1 MSATAIAGAASA
13 RGGSLRRFAS
23 QEALLAVAVIGLA
36 VVVGFINPR
45 FLATRNLADLLLGNA
60 YIAVAAV
67 GMSMVIISGNIDIS
81 VGALIGVLA
90 TISGSLAVAG
100 APIVVAWLAPL
111 VLGVAVMAAQG
122 AVVAYLRIPAIV
134 VTLGM
139 MSILKGGLISVTG
152 GEWITDLPHGF
163 HLADLSVLGVPMPV
177 VIMVLAT
184 VLAAL
189 WMHYSPRGRAIYATG
204 GNAEAARLCGVN
216 PQRTVVMVFALHGLF
231 AGIADARLCDP
242 ASRHPV
248 DHAGRPGAHRHHR
261 LGGRRGQHSRRR
273 RHGSRLDAGGD
284 PHRRDHQRAR
294 FHQRL
299 ALLDRRRARR
309 PDPRH
314 RDRRHPAPPA
324 ARRAGMEE
332 MSVAAETPAHRTPW
346 WLKRHETL
354 LAIILAIALVGLGAF
369 NERFLTLD
377 NLLNQG
383 RLMTEIGLIA
393 LPMTFVIV
401 TGGIDLS
408 VGAVVG
414 LCAIMLG
421 FSWKAFG
428 FPLPLAIVF
437 ALFVGG
443 LAGLVNGLVITR
455 LKVPPLI
462 MTIAT
467 LALYRG
473 LAEGISQARS
483 VRGYPEWF
491 YFLGQGSLFGVP
503 TQLLILIVLIVV
515 AGVALD
521 RTTFGRT
528 LYAIGSNE
536 TAARFSALNVDRAK
550 LVVYTLSGFAS
561 GLAAFVLVSRVT
573 TTRSDMGLG
582 YELDVIAAVVLG
594 GTSIFGG
601 SGTIWGT
608 AIGLAMIQLLK
619 NGLAL
624 TGVKGDAT
632 IVVIG
637 VALILSVLVA
647 SSARTM
653 ARVFETLSTRNLK
666 LETRNF
672 NRSLCQLHPH
682 A

>member
-1 MSATAIAGAASA
+1 MT
-13 RGGSLRRFAS
+13 
-23 QEALLAVAVIGLA
+23 
-36 VVVGFINPR
+36 
-45 FLATRNLADLLLGNA
+45 
-60 YIAVAAV
+60 VAAP
-67 GMSMVIISGNIDIS
+67 
-81 VGALIGVLA
+81 
-90 TISGSLAVAG
+90 T
-100 APIVVAWLAPL
+100 P
-111 VLGVAVMAAQG
+111 
-122 AVVAYLRIPAIV
+122 
-134 VTLGM
+134 
-139 MSILKGGLISVTG
+139 
-152 GEWITDLPHGF
+152 
-163 HLADLSVLGVPMPV
+163 
-177 VIMVLAT
+177 
-184 VLAAL
+184 
-189 WMHYSPRGRAIYATG
+189 PR
-204 GNAEAARLCGVN
+204 RL
-216 PQRTVVMVFALHGLF
+216 
-231 AGIADARLCDP
+231 
-242 ASRHPV
+242 
-248 DHAGRPGAHRHHR
+248 
-261 LGGRRGQHSRRR
+261 
-273 RHGSRLDAGGD
+273 
-284 PHRRDHQRAR
+284 
-294 FHQRL
+294 
-299 ALLDRRRARR
+299 
-309 PDPRH
+309 
-314 RDRRHPAPPA
+314 
-324 ARRAGMEE
+324 
-332 MSVAAETPAHRTPW
+332 PW
-346 WLKRHETL
+346 WMTRHETL
-354 LAIILAIALVGLGAF
+354 LAVILVIALVGLGAF

-393 LPMTFVIV
+393 LPMTFVII

-408 VGAVVG
+408 VGAIVG

-421 FSWKAFG
+421 YSWKTFG

-443 LAGLVNGLVITR
+443 LAGFVNGLVITR
-455 LKVPPLI
+455 IKVPPLI

-483 VRGYPEWF
+483 VRNYPEWF

-503 TQLLILIVLIVV
+503 TQLLVLIVLTIV
-515 AGVALD
+515 AGVVLD

-550 LVVYTLSGFAS
+550 LIIYTLSGLAS

-573 TTRSDMGLG
+573 TTRMDMGLG

-601 SGTIWGT
+601 TGTIWGT

-647 SSARTM
+647 SSLQRL
-653 ARVFETLSTRNLK
+653 RD
-666 LETRNF
+666 
-672 NRSLCQLHPH
+672 
-682 A
+682 